1 MKRHDHCFIVT
12 GGPGMG
18 KTAIIKALDELGHI
32 TVPETGRE
40 IIRQQVATGG
50 HALPWD
56 DRLAFARRMF
66 AQSVADYGSHTS
78 PPGPVFFDRG
88 IADTIG
94 YLELCGLPVPE
105 EMQQV
110 ARSHRFNKKVFLT
123 PPWKAIYEQDTERKQ
138 SFAEAVATYECMIS
152 IYQRL
157 DYELILLP
165 EATVAARVD
174 FLLET
179 VLSL

>member
-18 KTAIIKALDELGHI
+18 KTAIITALSESGHM

-40 IIRQQVATGG
+40 IIRQQVAAGG

-56 DRLAFARRMF
+56 DRVAFARRMF
-66 AQSVADYGSHTS
+66 EQSVADYGAQASQ
-78 PPGPVFFDRG
+78 PGPVFFDRG

-105 EMQQV
+105 EMHQV

>member
-1 MKRHDHCFIVT
+1 MKRNDHCFIVT

-18 KTAIIKALDELGHI
+18 KTAIIKALDESGHT

-56 DRLAFARRMF
+56 DRQAFARRMF
-66 AQSVADYGSHTS
+66 GQSVVDYEAQTPAS
-78 PPGPVFFDRG
+78 GPVFFDRG

-105 EMQQV
+105 EMFRV
-110 ARSHRFNKKVFLT
+110 AHSYRFNQKVFLS
-123 PPWKAIYEQDTERKQ
+123 PPWKAIYEQDAERKQ

-165 EATVAARVD
+165 EATVADRVN

-179 VLSL
+179 VFSL

>member
-1 MKRHDHCFIVT
+1 MKRNDHCFIVT

-18 KTAIIKALDELGHI
+18 KTAIIRALRELGYT

-40 IIRQQVATGG
+40 IIRQQVAAGG

-56 DRLAFARRMF
+56 DRAAFAWRMF
-66 AQSVADYGSHTS
+66 EQSVADYETYASS
-78 PPGPVFFDRG
+78 PGPVFFDRG

-105 EMQQV
+105 AMLQV
-110 ARSHRFNKKVFLT
+110 ARTCRFNKKVLLT

-138 SFAEAVATYECMIS
+138 SFAEAVATYTCMIS
-152 IYQRL
+152 IYERL
-157 DYELILLP
+157 DYELIVLP
-165 EATVAARVD
+165 EASVADRVN
-174 FLLET
+174 F
-179 VLSL
+179 VLATTRGL